1 MAIEFSHETN
11 QNPASDARRA
21 EILADPGFGDYFTD
35 HMVSMSS
42 PSTSDT
48 LSLLFDSRP
57 SGLAAGPV

>member
-35 HMVSMSS
+35 HMVSIDWNGDYK
-42 PSTSDT
+42 T
-48 LSLLFDSRP
+48 
-57 SGLAAGPV
+57 GG

>member
-35 HMVSMSS
+35 HMVSIDWNGDYKTGGDGRTRGCTPTVRS
-42 PSTSDT
+42 
-48 LSLLFDSRP
+48 
-57 SGLAAGPV
+57 A